1 MWGWFCEGNRDQYAN
16 LNIYSI
22 NIQSHPRGLFGDNLA
37 WLGSLWKHLSELQR
51 TGSALGTHSEVDQEE
66 MESVATSWAPLEYFD
81 AVMVAGSSCDAS
93 NGND

>member
-1 MWGWFCEGNRDQYAN
+1 MKEAEISLQIW
-16 LNIYSI
+16 IY
-22 NIQSHPRGLFGDNLA
+22 IQSIFKVTPRGLFGDNLA